1 MDYVCV
7 SNGYG
12 DRFFV
17 LLANTNIV
25 QMKQSIT
32 LPASQ
37 PAQMPA
43 ISAAKVKSIVR
54 TAKNANAGLSLF
66 CLCALAD
73 TVSITGF
80 LFCLLWFVVS
90 FIALGHG
97 KQQ

>member
-1 MDYVCV
+1 MD
-7 SNGYG
+7 
-12 DRFFV
+12 
-17 LLANTNIV
+17 
-25 QMKQSIT
+25 KSIT
-32 LPASQ
+32 LPASR
-37 PAQMPA
+37 PAQMSA
-43 ISAAKVKSIVR
+43 ISAAKVKSIVSI
-54 TAKNANAGLSLF
+54 AKNANAGLSLF